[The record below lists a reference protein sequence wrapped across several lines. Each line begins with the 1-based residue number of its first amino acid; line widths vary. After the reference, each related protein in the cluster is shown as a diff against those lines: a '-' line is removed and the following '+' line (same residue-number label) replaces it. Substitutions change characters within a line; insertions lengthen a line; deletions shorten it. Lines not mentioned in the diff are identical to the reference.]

1 MSELNVSVMRGTTPV
16 KGNGGVVFFTLLSP
30 ISGAFATI
38 TRDPSARKSAAYA
51 HRAKSKLP
59 IYL

>member
-38 TRDPSARKSAAYA
+38 TRDPSARKSAA
-51 HRAKSKLP
+51 
-59 IYL
+59 